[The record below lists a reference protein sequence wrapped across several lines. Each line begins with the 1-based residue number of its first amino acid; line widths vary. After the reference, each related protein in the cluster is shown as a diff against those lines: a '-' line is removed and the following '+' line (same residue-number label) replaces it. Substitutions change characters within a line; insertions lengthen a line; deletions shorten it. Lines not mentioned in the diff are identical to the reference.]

1 MSVGFRI
8 YLRVERP
15 KSETVSKITLA
26 AVANIADAMHG
37 MGVMDSG
44 IRPIYSAMRRIG
56 GIAITVDLTPGDGL
70 MLRKAIEIAEEGDVV
85 VANAHGCIERATL
98 GGNVCI
104 SADHKR
110 LAGII
115 VDGAARDADEAREIN
130 FPVMARALSPRS
142 GTTGA
147 GWGEVNIP
155 IACGGVVVYPGDIIV
170 GDHEGIVVVPGNYAD
185 EVLELLGDV
194 EEKKGRPEDL
204 TSRVKAARDAPIPSI
219 ESVNKAME
227 ERRARVIDG
236 PFKR

>member
-44 IRPIYSAMRRIG
+44 IRPIYSPMRRIG

-70 MLRKAIEIAEEGDVV
+70 MLRKAIELAEEGDVV
-85 VANAHGCIERATL
+85 VANAHGCTERATL

-110 LAGII
+110 LSGII
-115 VDGAARDADEAREIN
+115 VDGAVRDADEAREIN

-155 IACGGVVVYPGDIIV
+155 IACGGVAVYPGDIIV

-185 EVLELLGDV
+185 EVLELLRDI

-204 TSRVKAARDAPIPSI
+204 TSRVKAARDAPIHGI
-219 ESVNKAME
+219 ESVNKATE
-227 ERRARVIDG
+227 ERRASVIDG